1 MENFNLG
8 NVSVMI
14 VDDYAPMR
22 KILISLFRE
31 LGINRL
37 SQATGGAEALSLIKT
52 NEPDVIIL
60 DAIMEPMDGIEFT
73 RKVRAGEAGIDP
85 FVPII
90 MVSGQTE
97 MRHILKARDAG
108 VTEFL
113 AKPISARAMYARLCT
128 VINSPRSFVRTETF
142 FGPDRRRKAM
152 PFEGADRRKSEHV
165 YVSEEILGGMTAAA
179 ETRKAPVVPLKMP
192 GDGSKW
198 TTPGKASSKPKK
210 IAK

>member
-1 MENFNLG
+1 MEKFNLS

-14 VDDYAPMR
+14 IDDYAPMR

-37 SQATGGAEALSLIKT
+37 SQATGGAEALNLIKT

-60 DAIMEPMDGIEFT
+60 DAIMEPMDGLEFT

-97 MRHILKARDAG
+97 MRHILNARDAG

-128 VINSPRSFVRTETF
+128 VISNPRLFVRTETF
-142 FGPDRRRKAM
+142 FGPDRRRKAQ
-152 PFEGADRRKSEHV
+152 PFEGADRRGKQHV
-165 YVSEEILGGMTAAA
+165 YASEDFQGDMAAAA
-179 ETRKAPVVPLKMP
+179 EARKAPVVPLKMP
-192 GDGSKW
+192 GDGTKW
-198 TTPGKASSKPKK
+198 TTSGKAPAKPKK

>member
-1 MENFNLG
+1 MENFNLS
-8 NVSVMI
+8 NLSVMI
-14 VDDYAPMR
+14 IDDYAPMR

-37 SQATGGAEALSLIKT
+37 SQATGGAEALNLIKT

-60 DAIMEPMDGIEFT
+60 DAIMEPMTGVEFT
-73 RKVRAGEAGIDP
+73 RMVRAGEAGIDP

-128 VINSPRSFVRTETF
+128 VISSPRSFVRTATF
-142 FGPDRRRKAM
+142 FGPDRRRKAQ
-152 PFEGADRRKSEHV
+152 PFEGADRRETEHV
-165 YVSEEILGGMTAAA
+165 YLAEDLAGNIGAAA
-179 ETRKAPVVPLKMP
+179 EARKAPVVPLKMP
-192 GDGSKW
+192 GDGTKW
-198 TTPGKASSKPKK
+198 TTPGRTSGKPKK

>member
-1 MENFNLG
+1 MEKFNLS

-14 VDDYAPMR
+14 IDDYAPMR

-60 DAIMEPMDGIEFT
+60 DAIMEPMDGLEFT

-113 AKPISARAMYARLCT
+113 AKPISARAMYSRLCN
-128 VINSPRSFVRTETF
+128 VISSPRPFVRTETF
-142 FGPDRRRKAM
+142 FGPDRRRKAL
-152 PFEGADRRKSEHV
+152 PFEGADQRQTVHV
-165 YVSEEILGGMTAAA
+165 YFSEDAAGVIATQA
-179 ETRKAPVVPLKMP
+179 EARKAPVLPMKMP

-198 TTPGKASSKPKK
+198 TKPVKTDGKPKK
-210 IAK
+210 AAK